1 MAPLTRMKRILIID
15 ESEVVRETLAL
26 ILGRDFVVAK
36 RALGTQGLP
45 LTGTHE
51 ECDLLILG
59 VSPQYGLEAAS
70 IVRLADQL
78 PFAVLLLVDSKSTAR
93 TIEDTARVGCLTKPF
108 NPYELHEKVGQ
119 LLARRLIY
127 PTTDVVAQAR
137 EPRDFSRYLEFPY
150 LSRSAAIIV
159 RRFATARLPLLI
171 HGEIGCGQDRIAA
184 GIHAL
189 QRVSGRRVSIN
200 AAEISAEY
208 LTQKNLELSQC
219 QALKAAPATLLIE
232 NLDKS
237 AASGQSLLLHF
248 LDDAEEKSVHVRC
261 LATATADLLEKVYR
275 GDFLEALYFRLA
287 TLTLKL
293 LPLRQRSEDI
303 PIVADWFARSYAGV
317 IGVAD
322 PVFSPEA
329 KGRLSNYLWFG
340 NLSELE
346 TVIARTL
353 ALHRKSYIDA
363 IDLLFD
369 FSADTQEGNLRDL
382 AEFVPAQA
390 RTDIMPGE
398 PQFQV
403 YGSASSANGSANGHA
418 KSVDLNVVIHEL
430 AHELKNPMVTI
441 KTFAQLLGD
450 RYQDENFRSR
460 FQEVVGD
467 DIERMDD
474 LLEVMIE
481 FADFGQPRRSNVVLR
496 EKLREALK
504 EIHNESDKRQLRFE
518 WKGNGVAHE
527 VKTDESQLFYVLKN
541 VLLATLSEARMGSE
555 IEIDIT
561 QRGAVSIAYLREG
574 ARVASITHYLN
585 GISSRPNESIL
596 PLRILLAKQ
605 LVERNGGQ
613 FLMDQSDN
621 EREIVR
627 MEFPVA
633 EH

>member
-1 MAPLTRMKRILIID
+1 M
-15 ESEVVRETLAL
+15 AL
-26 ILGRDFVVAK
+26 ILGREFVVAK

-45 LTGTHE
+45 LTDTHE
-51 ECDLLILG
+51 DCDLLILG

-70 IVRLADQL
+70 IVRVAAQL

-93 TIEDTARVGCLTKPF
+93 AIEDTARVGCLTKPF

-137 EPRDFSRYLEFPY
+137 EPRNFSRYLEFPY
-150 LSRSAAIIV
+150 LSRSAATIV

-171 HGEIGCGQDRIAA
+171 YGEIGCGQDRIAA

-189 QRVSGRRVSIN
+189 QSVSRRRVSIN

-208 LTQKNLELSQC
+208 LTQKGLELSEC
-219 QALKAAPATLLIE
+219 QALKAAPATLIIE

-303 PIVADWFARSYAGV
+303 PIVADWFARNYGGV
-317 IGVAD
+317 IGVTD

-329 KGRLSNYLWFG
+329 KDRLRNYLWFG

-353 ALHRKSYIDA
+353 ALHRKSYIEA

-369 FSADTQEGNLRDL
+369 FSADTQESDLRDL
-382 AEFVPAQA
+382 TEFVPASV
-390 RTDIMPGE
+390 RSDIVPGE

-403 YGSASSANGSANGHA
+403 YGSARSANGSANGHA

-460 FQEVVGD
+460 FQEVVGE

-481 FADFGQPRRSNVVLR
+481 FADFGQPRRSNVVLQ

-527 VKTDESQLFYVLKN
+527 VKIDESQLLYVLKN

-621 EREIVR
+621 ERDIVR

>member
-403 YGSASSANGSANGHA
+403 YGSAPSANGSANGHA